1 MEVIC
6 KMLLSFHN
14 SGITHKIKKKKKK
27 HQLVHFVEAGC
38 LLVSVP
44 RGTGVQYQ

>member
-14 SGITHKIKKKKKK
+14 SGITHKIKKKKKQ
-27 HQLVHFVEAGC
+27 QLVHFVEAGC